1 MNRTFPQ
8 GFYQGMLVH
17 QRATG
22 RVDQDGGRLHLL
34 ELFLAEDMIGIG
46 GIRGVQGYEI
56 GFRQKLFLGDVGNIQ
71 FGLVLDAK
79 LTAIVVDHIH
89 AQSIRPFRQGL
100 ADTSHTDNAQGL
112 SGNRHTEVLQ
122 YTDLHVLTKRTQL
135 TITFRDTPGG
145 IQHQA

>member
-1 MNRTFPQ
+1 MNRTFSQ

-34 ELFLAEDMIGIG
+34 ELFLAEDMVGIG

-56 GFRQKLFLGDVGNIQ
+56 GFRQKLFLGDVDTFN
-71 FGLVLDAK
+71 LVSSSSKADG
-79 LTAIVVDHIH
+79 DCGRSPH
-89 AQSIRPFRQGL
+89 AQMHLPVSPRPCRYVPYRMPKVCP
-100 ADTSHTDNAQGL
+100 
-112 SGNRHTEVLQ
+112 GNRHTEVLQ

>member
-1 MNRTFPQ
+1 MNRTFSQ

-56 GFRQKLFLGDVGNIQ
+56 GFRQKLFLGIIY
-71 FGLVLDAK
+71 LILSRH
-79 LTAIVVDHIH
+79 IV
-89 AQSIRPFRQGL
+89 QGVAL
-100 ADTSHTDNAQGL
+100 GSVKG
-112 SGNRHTEVLQ
+112 
-122 YTDLHVLTKRTQL
+122 
-135 TITFRDTPGG
+135 
-145 IQHQA
+145 